1 MKIAFYYHV
10 PITIIDSRIYMPSYL
25 GVFVDSLAKLT
36 SKLYLVMHSANSNQ
50 KKECDYEL
58 VNSNIEFVDLG
69 MKTPAWHRAIFYKKI
84 LKKKL
89 EIIRNCEVLIVRSPS
104 PLAPYFY
111 KYFNQDKIWFM
122 IVGDYVDGAEHLKK
136 SSFRDKIIYFYLLYN
151 DWLFSK
157 RIRKTK
163 ILVNSI
169 ALYNKYK
176 TIAPIIS
183 QIKTTTLSSNDFF
196 FKKDTCNNVNIEILY
211 TGRIDPA
218 KGLFELLEAVFNL
231 IEQGYYINLNIVGW
245 EDNLTQPVQKLLIN
259 RAIKLGIQK
268 HVIFHGRK
276 TVGKELNSFYQKS
289 DIYVIPSYHEGFPR
303 TIWEAMANSLPVIAT
318 KVGGIPD
325 YLTHEKDSILIEPNQ
340 VESIVNGILLLISN
354 QNLRENVIRNAKKL
368 VEEITLEVQTKKLI
382 DCIKEN

>member
-1 MKIAFYYHV
+1 
-10 PITIIDSRIYMPSYL
+10 MPSYL